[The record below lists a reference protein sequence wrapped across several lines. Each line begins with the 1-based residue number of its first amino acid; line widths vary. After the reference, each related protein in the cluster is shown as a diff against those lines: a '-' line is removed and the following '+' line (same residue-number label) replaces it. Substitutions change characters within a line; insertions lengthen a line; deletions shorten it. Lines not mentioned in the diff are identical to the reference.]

1 MGNTINSLEV
11 FKKFSTVNTNI
22 SANGAG
28 NEKNAP
34 IAGTQ
39 MFIQGSSYDF
49 RDNPVSND
57 PGDTVVK
64 KSEVSYVK
72 TIGANTGEKK
82 LKSKILPNDPITKL
96 KVELKK
102 AAKLPEYAYRGLKG
116 DPNANFYE
124 FLSLGKIPYFIGG
137 PLLAAVFAFGITKN
151 NPQARASAV
160 TRTKQI
166 AVGVGLYY
174 LGAEL
179 AKKVI
184 DIPVKFFRG
193 VDLNHPYENVVDCR
207 ATSKTGF
214 SPKKIEYHKVP
225 ESVDFTRWDL
235 MTGDETKD
243 NGQAINEHFDKLAKK
258 FGIDKNIQDTDA
270 TLKGSIKKLIIS
282 ASAFKYMLTAPFVI
296 LGVALAA
303 QSRKVNGLD
312 YPICNDLGK
321 GLKENITKMFNKASP
336 LKLTQ
341 RAAVAGEIIKGNFL
355 TPMKESFK
363 ALWKN
368 NKLGKAIILTAA
380 IAPILANLRILQ
392 LTSEKHN
399 KFVDIAEYIPGL
411 KKKQKS

>member
-1 MGNTINSLEV
+1 MGSNINSFEV

-22 SANGAG
+22 SANEV
-28 NEKNAP
+28 NNKNTAP
-34 IAGTQ
+34 LADTSAYNSDIAA
-39 MFIQGSSYDF
+39 
-49 RDNPVSND
+49 
-57 PGDTVVK
+57 K
-64 KSEVSYVK
+64 KSEVVTPASQEVSSVK
-72 TIGANTGEKK
+72 TLIAKTGEKK
-82 LKSKILPNDPITKL
+82 LKSRMLANDPLTKL
-96 KVELKK
+96 KVQIKK

-124 FLSLGKIPYFIGG
+124 YLSLGKIPYFIGG
-137 PLLAAVFAFGITKN
+137 PVLAAVFAFGATRFGTQEKV
-151 NPQARASAV
+151 SAV
-160 TRTKQI
+160 IRAKQI

-184 DIPVKFFRG
+184 DIPVKIFRG

-207 ATSKTGF
+207 AVSPTGF

-225 ESVDFTRWDL
+225 ESVDFTRFDL

-243 NGQAINEHFDKLAKK
+243 NGKAVNEQFDKLANK
-258 FGIDKNIQDTDA
+258 FGIDKNVQGTDA

-282 ASAFKYMLTAPFVI
+282 SSAFKYMLTAPFVV

-303 QSRKVNGLD
+303 QKNADNESIWGNIGNK
-312 YPICNDLGK
+312 
-321 GLKENITKMFNKASP
+321 LKENIKNIFDTKSLLDIKG
-336 LKLTQ
+336 
-341 RAAVAGEIIKGNFL
+341 RATIAKEIIKGNIL
-355 TPMKESFK
+355 TPMKNSFK
-363 ALWKN
+363 VLWKN
-368 NKLGKAIILTAA
+368 NKLGKVIILTSA

-399 KFVDIAEYIPGL
+399 KFVDISEYIPGL

>member
-1 MGNTINSLEV
+1 MGNNISSFEV
-11 FKKFSTVNTNI
+11 FKKFTSVNTNI
-22 SANGAG
+22 SV
-28 NEKNAP
+28 NE
-34 IAGTQ
+34 
-39 MFIQGSSYDF
+39 
-49 RDNPVSND
+49 VSNQNKA
-57 PGDTVVK
+57 PLTDTTVCNSDTAAK

-72 TIGANTGEKK
+72 APTDNTGEKK
-82 LKSKILPNDPITKL
+82 LKSRMLPNDTITKL

-124 FLSLGKIPYFIGG
+124 YLSLGNIPYFIGG
-137 PLLAAVFAFGITKN
+137 PVLAAVFAFGKTTN
-151 NPQARASAV
+151 NPQAAASALK
-160 TRTKQI
+160 RAKQI

-207 ATSKTGF
+207 ATSTTGY

-225 ESVDFTRWDL
+225 ESVDFTRFDL
-235 MTGDETKD
+235 MSGDETKD
-243 NGQAINEHFDKLAKK
+243 NGKAVNEQFDKLANK
-258 FGIDKNIQDTDA
+258 FGIDKNVQDTDA

-282 ASAFKYMLTAPFVI
+282 STAFKYMLAAPFVA

-303 QSRKVNGLD
+303 QDAWGNIGKN
-312 YPICNDLGK
+312 LGK
-321 GLKENITKMFNKASP
+321 NIKNIFSTKSDLLVK
-336 LKLTQ
+336 Q
-341 RAAVAGEIIKGNFL
+341 RASIAGEIIKGNLL

-363 ALWKN
+363 ALWNN
-368 NKLGKAIILTAA
+368 NKLGKAIILTSA
-380 IAPILANLRILQ
+380 IAPVLANLRILQ

-399 KFVDIAEYIPGL
+399 RFVDISEYIPGL

>member
-1 MGNTINSLEV
+1 MGNNISSFEV
-11 FKKFSTVNTNI
+11 FKKFTSVNTNI
-22 SANGAG
+22 SVNEVG
-28 NEKNAP
+28 NQKNAP
-34 IAGTQ
+34 LTDTAVCNSDIAA
-39 MFIQGSSYDF
+39 
-49 RDNPVSND
+49 
-57 PGDTVVK
+57 K
-64 KSEVSYVK
+64 KSDFTPAVQDVSYVK
-72 TIGANTGEKK
+72 TISDKTGEKK
-82 LKSKILPNDPITKL
+82 LKSRMLPNDTITKL

-124 FLSLGKIPYFIGG
+124 YLSLGNIPYFIGG
-137 PLLAAVFAFGITKN
+137 PVLAAVFAFGKTTN
-151 NPQARASAV
+151 NPQAAASALK
-160 TRTKQI
+160 RAKQI

-207 ATSKTGF
+207 ATSTTGY

-225 ESVDFTRWDL
+225 ESVDFTRFDL
-235 MTGDETKD
+235 MSGDETKD
-243 NGQAINEHFDKLAKK
+243 NGKAVNEQFDKLANK
-258 FGIDKNIQDTDA
+258 FGIDKNVQDTDA

-282 ASAFKYMLTAPFVI
+282 STAFKYMLAAPFVA

-303 QSRKVNGLD
+303 QDAWGNIGKN
-312 YPICNDLGK
+312 LGK
-321 GLKENITKMFNKASP
+321 NIKNIFSTKSDLLVK
-336 LKLTQ
+336 Q
-341 RAAVAGEIIKGNFL
+341 RASIAGEIIKGNLL

-363 ALWKN
+363 ALWNN
-368 NKLGKAIILTAA
+368 NKLGKAIILTSA
-380 IAPILANLRILQ
+380 IAPVLANLRILQ

-399 KFVDIAEYIPGL
+399 RFVDISEYIPGL

>member
-1 MGNTINSLEV
+1 MGSNINSFEV
-11 FKKFSTVNTNI
+11 FKKFTSVNTNI
-22 SANGAG
+22 SV
-28 NEKNAP
+28 NEVSNQKNAP
-34 IAGTQ
+34 LA
-39 MFIQGSSYDF
+39 
-49 RDNPVSND
+49 
-57 PGDTVVK
+57 DTSVCNSDTAAK
-64 KSEVSYVK
+64 KSDFTPAVQDVSYVK
-72 TIGANTGEKK
+72 TISDKTGEKK
-82 LKSKILPNDPITKL
+82 LKSKMLPNDSLTKL

-124 FLSLGKIPYFIGG
+124 YLSLGNIPYFIGG
-137 PLLAAVFAFGITKN
+137 PLLAAVFAFGATRFGTQEKV
-151 NPQARASAV
+151 SAV
-160 TRTKQI
+160 IRAKQI

-207 ATSKTGF
+207 ATSTTGY

-225 ESVDFTRWDL
+225 ESVDFTRFDL
-235 MTGDETKD
+235 MSGDETKE
-243 NGQAINEHFDKLAKK
+243 NGQAVNEQFDKLAKK
-258 FGIDKNIQDTDA
+258 FGIDKNVQDTDA

-282 ASAFKYMLTAPFVI
+282 STAFKYALTAPFVA
-296 LGVALAA
+296 LGVAIAA
-303 QSRKVNGLD
+303 QDAWGNIG
-312 YPICNDLGK
+312 GK
-321 GLKENITKMFNKASP
+321 AFSENIKNIFSTKSLLN
-336 LKLTQ
+336 LKQ
-341 RAAVAGEIIKGNFL
+341 RATIAGEIIKGNL
-355 TPMKESFK
+355 ITPMKESFK

-368 NKLGKAIILTAA
+368 NKIGKAIILTSA

-399 KFVDIAEYIPGL
+399 RFVDISEYIPGL

>member
-1 MGNTINSLEV
+1 MGNNISSFEV
-11 FKKFSTVNTNI
+11 FKKFTSVNTNI
-22 SANGAG
+22 SV
-28 NEKNAP
+28 NE
-34 IAGTQ
+34 
-39 MFIQGSSYDF
+39 
-49 RDNPVSND
+49 VSNLT
-57 PGDTVVK
+57 DTTVCNSDTAAK

-72 TIGANTGEKK
+72 APTDNTGEKK
-82 LKSKILPNDPITKL
+82 LKSRMLPNDTITKL

-124 FLSLGKIPYFIGG
+124 YLSLGNIPYFIGG
-137 PLLAAVFAFGITKN
+137 PVLAAVFAFGKTTN
-151 NPQARASAV
+151 NPQAAASALK
-160 TRTKQI
+160 RAKQI

-207 ATSKTGF
+207 ATSTTGY

-225 ESVDFTRWDL
+225 ESVDFTRFDL
-235 MTGDETKD
+235 MSGDETKD
-243 NGQAINEHFDKLAKK
+243 NGKAVNEQFDKLANK
-258 FGIDKNIQDTDA
+258 FGIDKNVQDTDA

-282 ASAFKYMLTAPFVI
+282 STAFKYMLAAPFVA

-303 QSRKVNGLD
+303 QDAWGNIGKN
-312 YPICNDLGK
+312 LGK
-321 GLKENITKMFNKASP
+321 NIKNIFSTKSDLLVK
-336 LKLTQ
+336 Q
-341 RAAVAGEIIKGNFL
+341 RASIAGEIIKGNLL

-363 ALWKN
+363 ALWNN
-368 NKLGKAIILTAA
+368 NKLGKAIILTSA
-380 IAPILANLRILQ
+380 IAPVLANLRILQ

-399 KFVDIAEYIPGL
+399 RFVDISEYIPGL